1 MSKVINLSG
10 KFSKAQPAI
19 QIDKK
24 EYPIDNGIQA
34 VLAFQ
39 EAADKGLQGML
50 DALKGALGAEAFDEI
65 GVMTFSLENVKILST
80 GILAAQSGISYD
92 EAAAR
97 FQRAESTK

>member
-10 KFSKAQPAI
+10 KFNSEQPVI

-24 EYPIDNGIQA
+24 KYQINNGIQA

-39 EAADKGLQGML
+39 EAADKGVQGML
-50 DALKGALGAEAFDEI
+50 DALKGALGDEAFDEI
-65 GVMTFSLENVKILST
+65 GVMNFSLDNVKVLST

-97 FQRAESTK
+97 FQRAESSQ